1 MLDLLLAIVLLI
13 GPGWRVAVE
22 PQACDLCVTERAET
36 ASRFGRAPGVGLL
49 AHDTLAGAQWREL
62 AVGDRLIVV
71 DASGRR
77 RGLAVRA
84 VWVYRATEPGAPWT
98 MLASPDGR
106 VYSQDEVFEMVYQPG
121 RLVLQTCEGGPL
133 MGWRFV
139 AAEPSGLS
147 VLR

>member
-49 AHDTLAGAQWREL
+49 AHDDLAGAQWRDL

-71 DASGRR
+71 DAFGRR

-98 MLASPDGR
+98 MLAGPDGR
-106 VYSQDEVFEMVYQPG
+106 TMSQDEVFAEVYRPG

-139 AAEPSGLS
+139 IAGMSGDF
-147 VLR
+147 R